1 MLLFFD
7 FLVGTIQHRHDMTW
21 LRSWLSFMRNI
32 YHFWRPLMTLEM
44 NRLKSFQNC
53 FLGETSWLRKVLAM
67 PEKDVLMVTA
77 TLKDWKDFVSRL
89 RIGMQDEYF
98 TRSVF
103 RGTKFSQGCFKVKGR
118 ERQISLVRA
127 PCNIL
132 TAQPCKQRSLFVKGS
147 T

>member
-1 MLLFFD
+1 
-7 FLVGTIQHRHDMTW
+7 
-21 LRSWLSFMRNI
+21 
-32 YHFWRPLMTLEM
+32 
-44 NRLKSFQNC
+44 
-53 FLGETSWLRKVLAM
+53 M

-77 TLKDWKDFVSRL
+77 TLKDWKDFVPRL

-98 TRSVF
+98 TRSLF
-103 RGTKFSQGCFKVKGR
+103 RGTKLSQGCFNVRGR
-118 ERQISLVRA
+118 ERQISLVMA

>member
-1 MLLFFD
+1 MNELCSCFFY
-7 FLVGTIQHRHDMTW
+7 FLVGTIQNRHDMTW
-21 LRSWLSFMRNI
+21 VRSWLSFMRNI
-32 YHFWRPLMTLEM
+32 YHFWRPLMTLAM
-44 NRLKSFQNC
+44 NRF
-53 FLGETSWLRKVLAM
+53 GETSWLRKVLAM

-77 TLKDWKDFVSRL
+77 TLKDWKDFVPRL

-98 TRSVF
+98 TRSLF
-103 RGTKFSQGCFKVKGR
+103 RGTKLSQGCFNVRGR
-118 ERQISLVRA
+118 ERQISLVMA